1 MEYVKRPKP
10 WYAEFRLWF
19 KRQRVSMAMTLIIV
33 IASGAFTWLLA
44 PFIQYQTAL
53 SILTVLADLAGVL
66 IAFTAVVA
74 VQVLSSY
81 RDQLN
86 RSIEKQEIESRRK
99 TALSSIRYTMV
110 FFVAGI
116 LTSVVI
122 MAQLIPGMAVTS
134 IPFFFVIYFVLAGVI
149 QLLDIFSEL

>member
-1 MEYVKRPKP
+1 MEYVNRLKV

-19 KRQRVSMAMTLIIV
+19 KKQRASMGMTLIIV
-33 IASGAFTWLLA
+33 IASGVFTWLLA
-44 PFIQYQTAL
+44 PVIHYQTAL
-53 SILTVLADLAGVL
+53 SILTVLADSAGVL

-86 RSIEKQEIESRRK
+86 HAIEKQEIESRRK
-99 TALSSIRYTMV
+99 TALSSIRYTMG
-110 FFVAGI
+110 FFLAGI
-116 LTSVVI
+116 LASVVI
-122 MAQLIPGMAVTS
+122 MAQLVPGMAVSS